1 MGVVHRAV
9 DTRLGRTVAIKTLL
23 AEATADADRIR
34 RFVQEARAASSLNHP
49 NIVTIYDIDEQDG
62 TTFIVMELV
71 DGTPLDRMIGGN
83 PLPVDQALDYAAQ
96 VASALEAAHASG
108 ITHRDIKPANIMITR
123 DGRAKVLDFGLA
135 KLTERDAEAAT
146 RTTLRT
152 GPGIV
157 LGTAAYMSPEQ
168 AEGRPVNAQSDVF
181 SLGAVL
187 YEMLAGRRPFTGNSD
202 LAVITAILRDQ
213 PLPLRSVRAAIPA
226 AVQTIVERCLAKDPA
241 ERYADAGALRADLV
255 SVHSRLIRP
264 PDPAWR
270 RPVILV
276 PAALLLLAAAG
287 FGVWQTLAL
296 RRMRWVQQEAIPEIE
311 RLVAAERPIDAMLLA
326 SDAERF
332 SPDDVAR
339 IRQGWYRINVLTD
352 PPGATVHVD
361 NYLDPGG
368 RWPALGET
376 PLSDPLLPEGSYRLR
391 IAKDGYVP
399 VEVSSDIRPR
409 TIALAPAGQAPDG
422 MAFVRGG
429 PFSLGTAGTVVLPDF
444 WIDKYEVTNRDFK
457 QFVDAGGYRTV
468 KYWKERFTHERQ
480 ELSFGE
486 AVGRFRDATGR
497 TGPATWELGTYPEG
511 QADFPVGGISWFEA
525 AAYAEFVGK
534 SLPTVYHWYG
544 AAPPDALSS
553 DILRLSNFDGKGP
566 LKVGTGKG
574 LGPWGT
580 FDMAG
585 NVKEWCGNQV
595 EGTPLRYILGGGW
608 NEPSYRYI
616 EPDGQNPWDRQATF
630 GVRLVKNPGTTP
642 DLGRPVA
649 RVYGDP
655 KSIVPASDES
665 FEGYRRSY
673 TYDRTP
679 LNARIE
685 NSDDSNDYWR
695 KETVSFDAAYAGE
708 RVSAYLFLPK
718 NSTPPYQTI
727 VLFPSGF
734 ARGATTS
741 RELDYSRFDFIIRS
755 GRALIYPVYQGTFE
769 RRRPDAGGPNA
780 MRDLHIQWA
789 KDFFRTVDY
798 LETRSDIDHDRLAY
812 YSLSMGAYF
821 GPIPVALEPR
831 IKAAVFVSGGLR
843 FDYPPEIQPAN
854 FMPRVK
860 VPLLLINGRDDFQTP
875 PEAQRR
881 IMELV
886 GTAPDHKRHVSL
898 EGGHVPNDFRG
909 VVREVLE
916 WFDKYLGTAR

>member
-1 MGVVHRAV
+1 MGVVYRAL
-9 DTRLGRTVAIKTLL
+9 DTRLGRTVAIKTLP

-62 TTFIVMELV
+62 TTFIAMELV
-71 DGTPLDRMIGGN
+71 DGTPLDRIIRDG
-83 PLPVDQALDYAAQ
+83 PLPVAQALEHAVQ

-108 ITHRDIKPANIMITR
+108 IVHRDIKPANIIITR

-135 KLTERDAEAAT
+135 KLTERNPEAAT
-146 RTTLRT
+146 RTMLRT

-168 AEGRPVNAQSDVF
+168 ADGRVVNAQSDIF
-181 SLGAVL
+181 SFGGVL

-202 LAVITAILRDQ
+202 LAVITAILRDD
-213 PLPLRSVRAAIPA
+213 PAPLRSVRGDVPA
-226 AVQTIVERCLAKDPA
+226 AVQAIVERCLAKEPA
-241 ERYADAGALRADLV
+241 QRYADAGALRADLV
-255 SVHSRLIRP
+255 SAHSRLTRP

-270 RPVILV
+270 RPAILV
-276 PAALLLLAAAG
+276 PAALLLLAGAG
-287 FGVWQTLAL
+287 FGVWQTLTL

-326 SDAERF
+326 SNAERF
-332 SPDDVAR
+332 SPGDVAR
-339 IRQGWYRINVLTD
+339 VRQGWYRINLLTD

-361 NYLDPGG
+361 NYLDPAG
-368 RWPALGET
+368 RWPSLGET
-376 PLSDPLLPEGSYRLR
+376 PLHDPLLPDGSYRMR

-399 VEVSSDIRPR
+399 IEVSSDIRPR
-409 TIALAPAGQAPDG
+409 TIALAPVDQAPAG
-422 MAFVRGG
+422 MALVKGG
-429 PFSLGTAGTVVLPDF
+429 PFSLGTAGSVVLPAF
-444 WIDKYEVTNRDFK
+444 WIDKYEVTNREFK
-457 QFVDAGGYRTV
+457 QFVDAGGYRTA
-468 KYWKERFTHERQ
+468 KYWKEPFTREGRA
-480 ELSFGE
+480 LSFDE
-486 AVGRFRDATGR
+486 AMARFRDATGQ
-497 TGPATWELGTYPEG
+497 TGPSTWELGAYPDG
-511 QADFPVGGISWFEA
+511 QADFPVAGISWFEA
-525 AAYAEFVGK
+525 LAYAEFTGK

-544 AAPPDALSS
+544 AAPPDGLSS

-585 NVKEWCGNQV
+585 NVKEWCANQV
-595 EGTPLRYILGGGW
+595 KGTTLRYILGGSW

-630 GVRLVKNPGTTP
+630 GVRLVKDIGSTP
-642 DLGRPVA
+642 NLGAPVA

-655 KSIVPASDES
+655 KSVVPVTDEL
-665 FEGYRRSY
+665 FEGYRRQY

-679 LNARIE
+679 LNVRTD
-685 NSDDSNDYWR
+685 NTDDSSPYWR
-695 KETVSFDAAYAGE
+695 KETVSYDAAYAGE
-708 RVSAYLFLPK
+708 RVPAYLFLPK
-718 NSTPPYQTI
+718 NATPPYQTV

-734 ARGATTS
+734 ARGVTTS

-798 LETRSDIDHDRLAY
+798 LETRSDIDRERLAY
-812 YSLSMGAYF
+812 YSLSMGAFF

-831 IKAAVFVSGGLR
+831 IKVAVFASGGLR
-843 FDYPPEIQPAN
+843 FNYPPEIQPAN
-854 FMPRVK
+854 FMPRVT

-881 IMELV
+881 IIELI
-886 GTAPDHKRHVSL
+886 GTAAEHKRHVSL

-909 VVREVLE
+909 FVREVLA
-916 WFDKYLGTAR
+916 WFDKYLGPAR